1 MTEGWLTRERVLVLA
16 LLVATILA
24 LYGCLLL
31 VQPFLPSI
39 TWALALAVI
48 THPLYEWLSRR
59 IGSENLAAGI
69 AVLLVCGLIVAP
81 AVWVT
86 DQIVEQAAN
95 VIDDVQSGEAQQK
108 WNELLDR
115 TPWLASA
122 ANWITSHVD
131 FQGEL
136 KRASAS
142 MASQAGNLL
151 RRSLTVAIQFV
162 LLPFVLFFLF
172 RDRSTFLKVV
182 RSLVPLSNRET
193 TEVFKRISDT
203 IHAQVFGTI
212 LVSLIQGTLGGL
224 MFWWLGLP
232 APILWAVVMSF
243 CAMVPTLGTF
253 VVWGPAA
260 MFLAISGR
268 WTQALILTAWGG
280 LAVGLID
287 NLLYPY
293 LVGNRLRLHTLLVF
307 FAIVGGITSF
317 GASGLILGPVILS
330 LTVALVDFWR
340 RRTAE
345 GRAAEEVP
353 LMR

>member
-16 LLVATILA
+16 LLGATILA
-24 LYGCLLL
+24 LYGCFLLL
-31 VQPFLPSI
+31 QPFLPSI

-48 THPLYEWLSRR
+48 THPLYGWLSRR
-59 IGSENLAAGI
+59 TGSANLAAGL
-69 AVLLVCGLIVAP
+69 AVLLVCAVIVAP

-86 DQIVEQAAN
+86 DRIVEQAAN
-95 VIDDVQSGEAQQK
+95 LIDNVQSGEAQQK
-108 WNELLDR
+108 WDELLNR

-122 ANWITSHVD
+122 ATWITSHVD

-142 MASQAGNLL
+142 IASQAGNLL

-172 RDRSTFLKVV
+172 RDKSAFLNAV

-193 TEVFKRISDT
+193 TEVFTRISDT
-203 IHAQVFGTI
+203 IHAQIFGTI
-212 LVSLIQGTLGGL
+212 LVSIIQGTLGGL
-224 MFWWLGLP
+224 MFWWLALP

-253 VVWGPAA
+253 AVWGPAA
-260 MFLAISGR
+260 LFLAISGQ
-268 WTQALILTAWGG
+268 WAQALILTAWGG

-287 NLLYPY
+287 NLLYPF

-307 FAIVGGITSF
+307 FAIVGGVAAF
-317 GASGLILGPVILS
+317 GGSGLILGPVILS
-330 LTVALVDFWR
+330 LSVALVDIWR

-345 GRAAEEVP
+345 GRAAEELP